1 MLNKSATIQILLGTC
16 LLASA
21 FIAPHVRAE
30 VATAHSNQITVANDD
45 NNFVFIGH
53 CANGDSYRIFS
64 YQLAVNGDSQVFY
77 QYEGPAGKGTVRTNI
92 SPKKMAIRVC
102 YASADLRDGSIYD

>member
-1 MLNKSATIQILLGTC
+1 MLNKLTKIPVVLGTC
-16 LLASA
+16 ILVNT
-21 FIAPHVRAE
+21 FIAPHAMAE
-30 VATAHSNQITVANDD
+30 VATAQSNQITVANDD
-45 NNFVFIGH
+45 NSFVFIGH
-53 CANGDSYRIFS
+53 CPNGESYRIFS

-92 SPKKMAIRVC
+92 PPKKMATRVC